1 MFIDVKDT
9 IKKIKEEIDIIKNE
23 LTFEPKLVSL
33 VVEPDNSTLSY
44 LNSQKRSAKKYGIN
58 LEIVESNNLVEDLQR
73 HNEDENTHA
82 IFVARPLKKGF
93 TELDIAKN
101 ISPFKDVE
109 GVSLYNIGSMFY
121 EKELFIPCTAEAVV
135 KIIEDF
141 IDVKGKNVVIIG
153 RSTTVGKPAAI
164 LLQKRGRDAT
174 VTVCHS
180 KTENLKEVTKRADIL
195 VAAIGRANFV
205 DKSFVKEGTTV
216 IDVGIN
222 VVNGK
227 VVGDVSQDV
236 SEICNLTPVP
246 GGVGSLTTAILMR
259 NVFRAAKGEF

>member
-9 IKKIKEEIDIIKNE
+9 IKNIKEEIDIIKNE

-33 VVEPDNSTLSY
+33 VVEPDKSTLSY

-141 IDVKGKNVVIIG
+141 TDVKGKNVVIIG

-227 VVGDVSQDV
+227 VVGDVSQNV

-259 NVFRAAKGEF
+259 NVFRAAKGDF